1 MNILVFDIT
10 QFFPALNHQL
20 LPLILDKA
28 SFNPRIL
35 FFFSNYLISRKT
47 QYMWNNCISPL
58 FSVNIS
64 VRQSS
69 ALSLILFAFYI
80 SLIFYIFKKRTKNL
94 IPNIPVSFLSF
105 VDNNLFILQEKTFE
119 KWMLYSSIAIVLSS
133 FFSIS

>member
-1 MNILVFDIT
+1 MNILAFDIT

-119 KWMLYSSIAIVLSS
+119 K
-133 FFSIS
+133 